1 MKSELLIIF
10 YRNPELGK
18 VKTRLAATVGD
29 AKALAIYFKLASHT
43 RAITMEIDCD
53 RVVYY
58 SEYIDTEDAWPNKEY
73 AKQLQLGNTLG
84 ERMKNAFA
92 WAFSKGYQRVSI
104 IGTDCFELNQSILK
118 KAFNALTYCDA
129 VMGPAHDGGYYL
141 LGMTKLFTEVFENK
155 IWSSSSVY
163 SDTQDDFRKHQIKFE
178 VLDTLTDVDE
188 ERDLPPSGL

>member
-1 MKSELLIIF
+1 MKTELLIIF

-29 AKALAIYFKLASHT
+29 AKALAIYYKLASHT
-43 RAITMEIDCD
+43 RTIASEVDCD

-84 ERMKNAFA
+84 ERMRNAFA

-104 IGTDCFELNQSILK
+104 IGTDCFELNQSILNK
-118 KAFNALTYCDA
+118 SFNALTYCDA
-129 VMGPAHDGGYYL
+129 VIGPAHDGGYYL

-155 IWSSSSVY
+155 IWSSSSVC
-163 SDTQDDFRKHQIKFE
+163 SDTQDDFRKHQIKCE
-178 VLDTLTDVDE
+178 VLDTLTDVDD
-188 ERDLPPSGL
+188 ERDLPHSGY

>member
-29 AKALAIYFKLASHT
+29 AKALAIYYKLASHT
-43 RAITMEIDCD
+43 RIITTEVDCD

-58 SEYIDTEDAWPNKEY
+58 SDYIDTEDAWPNKEY

-84 ERMKNAFA
+84 DRMKNAFV

-104 IGTDCFELNQSILK
+104 IGTDCFELNQSILNK
-118 KAFNALTYCDA
+118 SFNALTHCDA
-129 VMGPAHDGGYYL
+129 VIGPAHDGGYYL